1 MKTLLSLLTGGL
13 TLLLLAG
20 AQTLPPCRAW
30 LEATVQG
37 DMLRLAGNCQSL
49 RGIAGRYRYEMRL
62 ERQSGGGS
70 STSRQAGEFTL
81 AANQAVVVSS
91 TGVNIDGRSTYLG
104 YLRVYDGAGQLVAQ
118 DSVRHEPKNK

>member
-1 MKTLLSLLTGGL
+1 MKILVFLLTAGL
-13 TLLLLAG
+13 ALLLLAG
-20 AQTLPPCRAW
+20 AQVLPPCRAW
-30 LEATVQG
+30 LEATGQS

-49 RGIAGRYRYEMRL
+49 RGTTGRYRYEMRL

-70 STSRQAGEFTL
+70 SISRQAGEFTL

-118 DSVRHEPKNK
+118 DSVRHESENK

>member
-1 MKTLLSLLTGGL
+1 MKTLVSLLTGGL

-62 ERQSGGGS
+62 ERQSDGGS